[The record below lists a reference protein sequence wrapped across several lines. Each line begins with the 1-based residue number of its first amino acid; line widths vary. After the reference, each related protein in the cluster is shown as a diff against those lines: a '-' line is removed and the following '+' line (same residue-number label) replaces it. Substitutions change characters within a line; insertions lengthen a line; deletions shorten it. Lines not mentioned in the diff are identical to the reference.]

1 MLHFLLNRHLFQS
14 EKRTGMLFF
23 YNVYKHLLHG
33 NEKHPQSETSP
44 KAGRFIKTMT
54 EKNILLIDND
64 RIILD
69 SLCEFL
75 SLEGF
80 QPTGAETLKAALG
93 KLQQQNYSLIITEV
107 NLPDGDG
114 FDLLD
119 TVRKDYPQTVV
130 IVMTGYGSIESAVK
144 AIKRGAYE
152 YLTKPIVDDELRL
165 VVERAIKQQSLISE
179 NENLRLQLEQKY
191 SLENIISHDYKMAK
205 IFELVEAVADNK
217 TTILM
222 TGPSGTGKSM
232 LAKAIHHRSSR
243 RNKPFVEVGCG
254 ALPETLLESEL
265 FGHVKGAFTGAVSN
279 KEGKFLAAN
288 GGTIFLDEVANA
300 SPALQVKLLRV
311 LEDRQFE
318 PVGSN
323 KTETVDTRIL
333 LASNKDLNEEV
344 KQGRFREDLYYRIN
358 VVTIDLPP
366 LCERVGDVRLLAK
379 HFLQVYCAQHNKEK
393 LGITNEAM
401 EYLERYS
408 WPGNVRELENTIER
422 AVLLSKDKFIGP
434 FDLPDS
440 IRQNQWQKTYRPMSL
455 KDALTEPEKN
465 IVHRALQANHWN
477 RQETAKALQI
487 NRTTL
492 YKKMK
497 QYGLDAEA
505 ERLGLT

>member
-1 MLHFLLNRHLFQS
+1 MR
-14 EKRTGMLFF
+14 
-23 YNVYKHLLHG
+23 
-33 NEKHPQSETSP
+33 
-44 KAGRFIKTMT
+44 A
-54 EKNILLIDND
+54 KNILVVDDD

-80 QPTGAETLKAALG
+80 RTNGAETLKSAIAELE
-93 KLQQQNYSLIITEV
+93 KQNYGLVITDV

-114 FDLLD
+114 FELLD
-119 TVRKDYPQTVV
+119 IVGKNYPQTVV
-130 IVMTGYGSIESAVK
+130 IVITGYGSIESAVK

-165 VVERAIKQQSLISE
+165 VVERAIKQQSLMSE

-205 IFELVEAVADNK
+205 IFELVEAVADSK

-222 TGPSGTGKSM
+222 AGPSGTGKSM

-265 FGHVKGAFTGAVSN
+265 FGHVKGSFTGAVSN

-288 GGTIFLDEVANA
+288 SGTIFLDEIANA
-300 SPALQVKLLRV
+300 SPALQAKLLRV

-318 PVGSN
+318 AVGSN

-333 LASNKDLNEEV
+333 LASNKDLNEEA

-366 LCERVGDVRLLAK
+366 LCERVGDIRLLAK
-379 HFLQVYCAQHNKEK
+379 HFLQVYSAQHNKEK
-393 LGITNEAM
+393 LGITDEAM

-434 FDLPDS
+434 FDLPNS
-440 IRQNQWQKTYRPMSL
+440 IKQDQRQKTYSPMSL
-455 KDALTEPEKN
+455 KESLAEPEKN
-465 IVHRALQANHWN
+465 LIHQALEVNHWN

>member
-1 MLHFLLNRHLFQS
+1 
-14 EKRTGMLFF
+14 
-23 YNVYKHLLHG
+23 
-33 NEKHPQSETSP
+33 
-44 KAGRFIKTMT
+44 MT
-54 EKNILLIDND
+54 VRDKSILVVDD
-64 RIILD
+64 DKIILD

-80 QPTGAETLKAALG
+80 RTSGAETLKKAVAELG
-93 KLQQQNYSLIITEV
+93 NQNYSLVITDV
-107 NLPDGDG
+107 NLPDGSG
-114 FDLLD
+114 FELLD
-119 TVRKDYPQTVV
+119 IVGKKHPQTVV
-130 IVMTGYGSIESAVK
+130 ITITGYGSIESAVK
-144 AIKRGAYE
+144 AIKQGAYD
-152 YLTKPIVDDELRL
+152 YLTKPIIDDELRL
-165 VVERAIKQQSLISE
+165 VVERAIKQQSLMSE
-179 NENLRLQLEQKY
+179 NESLRLQLEQKY

-205 IFELVEAVADNK
+205 IFELVDAVADSK

-222 TGPSGTGKSM
+222 AGPSGTGKSM
-232 LAKAIHHRSSR
+232 LARAIHHRSSR
-243 RNKPFVEVGCG
+243 RNKPFIEVGCG

-265 FGHVKGAFTGAVSN
+265 FGHVKGAFTGAVNN
-279 KEGKFLAAN
+279 KEGKFLAAD

-300 SPALQVKLLRV
+300 SPALQAKLLRV

-318 PVGSN
+318 AVGSN
-323 KTETVDTRIL
+323 KTETVDIRIL

-358 VVTIDLPP
+358 VVIIDLPP
-366 LCERVGDVRLLAK
+366 LCDRLGDVRLLAK
-379 HFLQVYCAQHNKEK
+379 HFLQVYSAQHNREK

-434 FDLPDS
+434 LDLPDS
-440 IRQNQWQKTYRPMSL
+440 IKQDQRRKAYSSMSL
-455 KDALTEPEKN
+455 KDALAGPEKN
-465 IVHRALQANHWN
+465 IVRQALVANHWN
-477 RQETAKALQI
+477 RQETAKTLQI

-497 QYGLDAEA
+497 QYGLDVEA

>member
-1 MLHFLLNRHLFQS
+1 MR
-14 EKRTGMLFF
+14 
-23 YNVYKHLLHG
+23 
-33 NEKHPQSETSP
+33 
-44 KAGRFIKTMT
+44 A
-54 EKNILLIDND
+54 KNILVVDD
-64 RIILD
+64 DKIILD

-80 QPTGAETLKAALG
+80 RTSGAETLKSALAE
-93 KLQQQNYSLIITEV
+93 LEEQSYNLVITDV

-114 FDLLD
+114 FELLD
-119 TVRKDYPQTVV
+119 IVGKSYPQTVV
-130 IVMTGYGSIESAVK
+130 ITITGYGSIESAVK
-144 AIKRGAYE
+144 AIKRGAYD

-179 NENLRLQLEQKY
+179 NESLRLQLKQKY

-205 IFELVEAVADNK
+205 IFELVEAVADS
-217 TTILM
+217 TSTVLM
-222 TGPSGTGKSM
+222 AGPSGTGKSM
-232 LAKAIHHRSSR
+232 MAKVIHHRSSR

-300 SPALQVKLLRV
+300 SPALQIKLLRV
-311 LEDRQFE
+311 LENKQFE

-358 VVTIDLPP
+358 VVTINLPP

-379 HFLQVYCAQHNKEK
+379 HFLRVYCTQHKKEK
-393 LGITNEAM
+393 FGITDEAM
-401 EYLERYS
+401 EYLECYS

-422 AVLLSKDKFIGP
+422 AVLLSKDKFIG
-434 FDLPDS
+434 FLDLPDTIKQS
-440 IRQNQWQKTYRPMSL
+440 RKQKTYNPISL
-455 KDALTEPEKN
+455 KEALAKPEKN
-465 IVHRALQANHWN
+465 LIRQALEANHWN
-477 RQETAKALQI
+477 RQNTAKVLQI

-497 QYGLDAEA
+497 QYGLDTEA
-505 ERLGLT
+505 ERLGLS

>member
-1 MLHFLLNRHLFQS
+1 MR
-14 EKRTGMLFF
+14 
-23 YNVYKHLLHG
+23 
-33 NEKHPQSETSP
+33 
-44 KAGRFIKTMT
+44 
-54 EKNILLIDND
+54 EKNILVVDDD

-80 QPTGAETLKAALG
+80 RTKGAETLKAALAELE
-93 KLQQQNYSLIITEV
+93 KQNYSLVITDI

-114 FDLLD
+114 FELLD
-119 TVRKDYPQTVV
+119 AVGKNYPQTVV
-130 IVMTGYGSIESAVK
+130 IAITGYGSIESAVK
-144 AIKRGAYE
+144 AIRRGAYE

-179 NENLRLQLEQKY
+179 NEHLRLQLKQKY

-205 IFELVEAVADNK
+205 IFELTEAVADSK

-222 TGPSGTGKSM
+222 AGPSGTGKSM

-300 SPALQVKLLRV
+300 SPALQAKLLRV

-333 LASNKDLNEEV
+333 LSSNKDLNEEV
-344 KQGRFREDLYYRIN
+344 KKGKFREDLYYRIN

-379 HFLQVYCAQHNKEK
+379 HFLQVYCAQHRKEK
-393 LGITNEAM
+393 LGITDKAM

-434 FDLPDS
+434 FDLPDP
-440 IRQNQWQKTYRPMSL
+440 IRQNQRQKTYRPMSL
-455 KDALTEPEKN
+455 KDALAKPEKN
-465 IVHRALQANHWN
+465 LIHQALEANYWN